1 MQSGLFSVWV
11 LSGRV
16 FMNKF
21 LGYGEIYE
29 TRAVVWNVEAVNFV
43 TRIGGKYYG

>member
-1 MQSGLFSVWV
+1 
-11 LSGRV
+11 
-16 FMNKF
+16 MNKF

-29 TRAVVWNVEAVNFV
+29 TRAVVWNVNVEVVNFV